1 MIIQPPDGLLL
12 SRRRLIGGLCSLGSL
27 ALAGCTREAFLP
39 PNYTRS
45 LVGLSDALTMS
56 TQRLL
61 LFREQLAPEY
71 GIEDISPSFPA
82 EGMTNPPDED
92 YQRLLHGNFVDW
104 RLPVTGLVARPLSLS
119 LAQLQRYPSRT
130 QITSHSCELGWT
142 AIGQW
147 TGVQLSRVLKDA
159 GLLPQARYIVFDC
172 VDGWYDC
179 LDLVDAF
186 HPQTLLAYG
195 MNGKPL
201 PVGHGAPVRLRVER
215 HLGYKSVKFV
225 KSIEAVASLAG
236 VKSGKGSRPAD
247 NNFSWYAGI

>member
-1 MIIQPPDGLLL
+1 MSILLPQRL
-12 SRRRLIGGLCSLGSL
+12 FFSRRQLIGGLCSLTGL

-61 LFREQLAPEY
+61 LFRHQLAPEY
-71 GIEDISPSFPA
+71 AIGDISPAFPA
-82 EGMTNPPDED
+82 EGMTNPQDET
-92 YQRLLHGNFVDW
+92 YQRLLHGGFRDW
-104 RLPVTGLVARPLSLS
+104 RLPITGLVERPLSLS
-119 LAQLQRYPSRT
+119 VEQLQRYPART

-147 TGVQLSRVLKDA
+147 TGVPLARVLRDA
-159 GLLPQARYIVFDC
+159 RMLPQARYVVFEC

-179 LDLVDAF
+179 LDMVDAF
-186 HPQTLLAYG
+186 HPQTILAYG

-201 PVGHGAPVRLRVER
+201 PTGHGAPVRLRVER

-225 KSIEAVASLAG
+225 KSIEVVASLAG
-236 VKSGKGSRPAD
+236 VRSGKGSRPAD